1 MKNRSNLSKTRC
13 RIIFIVGLLIR
24 LMLGGKMMKN
34 IRMTVKKVRV
44 IITNTTIIKVIL
56 VEL

>member
-1 MKNRSNLSKTRC
+1 
-13 RIIFIVGLLIR
+13 
-24 LMLGGKMMKN
+24 MMKN